1 MLGRVVIS
9 GYLGALVFDLFLF
22 ATIASLLIVSA
33 IPLSQLRHG
42 STLEAS
48 ANLLSLSIFRVFARR
63 PPRAEFP
70 RLLQAEEFA
79 FDRALD
85 AYEELID
92 ATCAARHG

>member
-1 MLGRVVIS
+1 
-9 GYLGALVFDLFLF
+9 VFDLFLF

-33 IPLSQLRHG
+33 IPLSQLPHG

-48 ANLLSLSIFRVFARR
+48 ANLLSIFRVFARR

>member
-1 MLGRVVIS
+1 
-9 GYLGALVFDLFLF
+9 VFDLFLF

-33 IPLSQLRHG
+33 IPLSQLPHG